1 MNLAFVCGLSD
12 KKLSQKLLPLQVLQ
26 NIDAIHLYRRKP
38 YRGKKIHWMS
48 IPVWAKKSAFA
59 GDLLRFI
66 LLLVNGWRY
75 DVFIGCHQS
84 FHGLIVFICA
94 LIWRKPVIQVVIA
107 EVDWVYK
114 RPLLKLALFS
124 ADACAVRGP
133 ISYKRLKD
141 LGYKGRIEIMP
152 NSFKPPVKSLYD
164 NSFEKYYDL
173 IAVGDYARAKAYP
186 WMMEVIA
193 GIKKKQPD
201 IKVAIAGR
209 GPYQKKLG
217 SLLSMYKLNNNVE
230 FLGWQDENRLAAAYC
245 KSRAFLL
252 TSNTEGLP
260 MVVLEAMSYK
270 LPVFV
275 TAVGE
280 LKWLIEDG
288 IEGRIVPYGATAAM
302 ADAVSDALADSELL
316 NKMGNNGYQKILSL
330 ESDFTPETIGTV
342 WSVILKHVLR
352 KKNI

>member
-12 KKLSQKLLPLQVLQ
+12 KKLSQKLFPLQAMQ
-26 NIDAIHLYRRKP
+26 NVDVIHLYRRKP
-38 YRGKKIHWMS
+38 YRGNKIYWMG
-48 IPVWAKKSAFA
+48 IPAWAGKSAFV

-114 RPLLKLALFS
+114 KPLLKLALFS
-124 ADACAVRGP
+124 ADVCAVRGP
-133 ISYKRLKD
+133 IAYKRLKE
-141 LGYKGRIEIMP
+141 LGYKGRIEILQNP
-152 NSFKPPVKSLYD
+152 LKLPEKSVYD
-164 NSFEKYYDL
+164 NLFEKCYDL

-193 GIKKKQPD
+193 GIKKQQPD
-201 IKVAIAGR
+201 IKVAIVGR
-209 GPYQKKLG
+209 GPYQKKIG

-230 FLGWQDENRLAAAYC
+230 FLGWQDESRLATSYC
-245 KSRAFLL
+245 KSRGLLL
-252 TSNTEGLP
+252 TSSTEGLP
-260 MVVLEAMSYK
+260 MVVIEAMSYK

-288 IEGRIVPYGATAAM
+288 VEGRIVPYGATAAM
-302 ADAVSDALADSELL
+302 ADAVSNAFADPELL
-316 NKMGNNGYQKILSL
+316 SNMGNNGYQKILSL
-330 ESDFTPETIGTV
+330 GPDFSPERIGKV
-342 WSVILKHVLR
+342 WSGVLEYVLG